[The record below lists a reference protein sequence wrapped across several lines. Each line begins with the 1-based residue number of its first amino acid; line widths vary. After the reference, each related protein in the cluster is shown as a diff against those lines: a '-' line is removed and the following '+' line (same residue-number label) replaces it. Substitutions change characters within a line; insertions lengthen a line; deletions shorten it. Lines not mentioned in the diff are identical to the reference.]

1 MSEQEETRLCFIQR
15 GDSQMEVQVVGDGN
29 TLMNMLHSSL
39 MSHLDLRKIIMP
51 VVMKL
56 LKDDEFLKVTMND
69 MLSSLKE
76 LDDDKEDDKGN
87 LFNMD

>member
-1 MSEQEETRLCFIQR
+1 
-15 GDSQMEVQVVGDGN
+15 MEVQVVGDGN
-29 TLMNMLHSSL
+29 TLMNMVHSSL
-39 MSHLDLRKIIMP
+39 MSHLEIRKILMP
-51 VVMKL
+51 VIMKL

-76 LDDDKEDDKGN
+76 LDDDEEDNRGN

>member
-1 MSEQEETRLCFIQR
+1 MSEKEETRLCFIQR
-15 GDSQMEVQVVGDGN
+15 GDSQMEIQVVGDGN

-39 MSHLDLRKIIMP
+39 MSHLELRKVIMP

-69 MLSSLKE
+69 MLSSLRE
-76 LDDDKEDDKGN
+76 LDDDKEDDRGN

>member
-15 GDSQMEVQVVGDGN
+15 GDSQMEIQVVGDGN

-39 MSHLDLRKIIMP
+39 MSHLELRKVIMP
-51 VVMKL
+51 VVMRL

-76 LDDDKEDDKGN
+76 LDDDEEDHKGN

>member
-15 GDSQMEVQVVGDGN
+15 GDSQMEVQVIGDGN
-29 TLMNMLHSSL
+29 TLMSMLHSSL
-39 MSHLDLRKIIMP
+39 MSHLEIRKILMP

-56 LKDDEFLKVTMND
+56 LKDEEFLKVTMND

-76 LDDDKEDDKGN
+76 LDDDEEDNKGN